1 MKHVHE
7 KLRHLRKA
15 KGMTQ
20 EKLAHV
26 SKVSERT
33 IQRAER
39 GEDISIE
46 TLNDLAAALEV
57 PVMSLIEADGA
68 VAEPNIALRRVTSAR
83 AIIDDLAKAGVAHFD
98 CTVDP
103 GKEELQ
109 LVLELVGAIES
120 RLPSPWNDSE
130 QPEVLSLRQKI
141 ELAAKLTDLLTE
153 ATALGIG
160 IFTANS
166 WIRAR
171 YPYFDVDEGFRI
183 TRGVQ
188 PFENV
193 MTMQILVARS
203 DADRCYGQQIVS
215 WNLEQ
220 EPEIARP
227 AAFDSDLDDDDAPF

>member
-1 MKHVHE
+1 MKHGHE
-7 KLRHLRKA
+7 KLRHLRKL

-20 EKLAHV
+20 EKLAHL

-33 IQRAER
+33 VQRAES
-39 GEDISIE
+39 GEEMSIE

-57 PVMSLIEADGA
+57 PVTSLVEVDEAVPDTS
-68 VAEPNIALRRVTSAR
+68 VVLRRVTSAR

-103 GKEELQ
+103 KKEELQ
-109 LVLELVGAIES
+109 LVLELVGTIES
-120 RLPSPWNDSE
+120 RLPSPWDDS
-130 QPEVLSLRQKI
+130 QSPEMLSLRQKI
-141 ELAAKLTDLLTE
+141 ELAAKLTDLLAE
-153 ATALGIG
+153 AAALGIG
-160 IFTANS
+160 VFTTNS

-183 TRGVQ
+183 TRGGQ

-193 MTMQILVARS
+193 MTMQILVSRS
-203 DADRCYGQQIVS
+203 DAERSYGQQTVG

-220 EPEIARP
+220 EPEVLRP
-227 AAFDSDLDDDDAPF
+227 AAFDSDLDDDDVPF